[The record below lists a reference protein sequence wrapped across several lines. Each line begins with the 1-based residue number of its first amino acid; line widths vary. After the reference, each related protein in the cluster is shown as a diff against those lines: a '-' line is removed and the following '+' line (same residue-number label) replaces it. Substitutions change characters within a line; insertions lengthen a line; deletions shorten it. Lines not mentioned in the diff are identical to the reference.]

1 MDKKTFI
8 VKVIHEF
15 EVEAETDEEAI
26 DIVIQKDGYGEALD
40 CYFDAKEK

>member
-15 EVEAETDEEAI
+15 EVEAENEEEAI

-40 CYFDAKEK
+40 CHFDVEKK

>member
-8 VKVIHEF
+8 VEVIHEF
-15 EVEAETDEEAI
+15 EVEAENEEEAI

-40 CYFDAKEK
+40 CHFDAKEK